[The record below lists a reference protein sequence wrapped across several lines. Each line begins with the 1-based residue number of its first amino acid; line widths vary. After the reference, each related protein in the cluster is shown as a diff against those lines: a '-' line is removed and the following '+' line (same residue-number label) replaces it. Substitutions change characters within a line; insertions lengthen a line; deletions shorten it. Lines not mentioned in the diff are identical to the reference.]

1 MRCRLFALIYNI
13 LSKLCAECAGIEE
26 DGSSEAVFNN
36 LIFVI
41 RDWDDETGEQKGEV
55 KKMVSELKDLRIIVS
70 KLKHGHG

>member
-13 LSKLCAECAGIEE
+13 LFKLCAECAGIEE

-41 RDWDDETGEQKGEV
+41 RDWELDDETGEQKGEFE
-55 KKMVSELKDLRIIVS
+55 KTVSEYNDLKIIVN
-70 KLKHGHG
+70 KL